1 MPPPP
6 RPPPRPLKKGKAPTV
21 ATPDQLHARQRGA
34 LFGLAIG
41 EAMGLRNDTRN
52 TPCADFP
59 AFNDGPIAE
68 PLGGGRFELPRGR
81 VSWASEMA
89 CALSI
94 SLRNNRQYDVLEVG
108 RAYTRWLP
116 TAVDAPDAVKQACE
130 GIAEGR
136 SPENIGRKVWIE
148 NQMRLR
154 DNGSLARTL
163 PIGVF
168 FHAQRD
174 PRVAASL
181 DDSAITHFDPICQL
195 ACATFNGIIAAAINA
210 PTEKLEADQLL
221 KVAEAEL
228 SLAASIL
235 GRREPDWVGQTKD
248 SADWLREDLML
259 AQGDDPELYGPELHL
274 FRPFPSLVRTTY
286 RLAFWELFHAA
297 SFEAALIDVAN
308 RGGHSSVN
316 TAVTGALLGAI
327 YGDGAVPSD
336 WSTRILEAPGNGN
349 YHPRNLIT
357 LTN

>member
-6 RPPPRPLKKGKAPTV
+6 RPPPRSNKKVKPPTV
-21 ATPDQLHARQRGA
+21 ATPEQLHARQRGA

-52 TPCADFP
+52 TPSADFP
-59 AFNDGPIAE
+59 AMNDGPVVE
-68 PLGGGRFELPRGR
+68 PLGGGRFELRRGQ
-81 VSWASEMA
+81 VSWASETA

-94 SLRNNRQYDVLEVG
+94 SLRNHRAYDALEVA

-116 TAVDAPDAVKQACE
+116 TAVDAPEALKQACAL
-130 GIAEGR
+130 IAEGR
-136 SPENIGRKVWIE
+136 SPENTGRKVWIE
-148 NQMRLR
+148 HQMRLR

-174 PRVAASL
+174 ARVAASL
-181 DDSAITHFDPICQL
+181 DDSALSHFDPLCQL
-195 ACATFNGIIAAAINA
+195 ACATFNGLIAAAITA
-210 PTEKLEADQLL
+210 PTEKLEAPQLL

-228 SLAASIL
+228 ALAASVL

-259 AQGDDPELYGPELHL
+259 AQNEDPELYGPDLHL

-286 RLAFWELFHAA
+286 RLALWELFHAP
-297 SFEAALIDVAN
+297 SFEAALIDVVN
-308 RGGHSSVN
+308 RGGHASVN
-316 TAVTGALLGAI
+316 AAVTGALLGAI

-336 WSTRILEAPGNGN
+336 WSTRVLEAPGNGT

-357 LTN
+357 LAG